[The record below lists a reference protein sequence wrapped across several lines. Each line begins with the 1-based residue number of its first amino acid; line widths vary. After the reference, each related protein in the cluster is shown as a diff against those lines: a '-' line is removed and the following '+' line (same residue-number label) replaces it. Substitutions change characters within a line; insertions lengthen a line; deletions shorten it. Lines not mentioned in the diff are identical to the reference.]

1 MKKITKILDS
11 VMRGLKRTCVAKAIA
26 VVAVATIAMN
36 SFAQEETITGVKDL
50 AGKDS
55 TYINSHLTT
64 GGNYPEEMDKK
75 FFLYNEKTGKF
86 LNLGSYWGTHVA
98 LADYGKP
105 MWVVSGTREI
115 CTNPDAYYLNREIQT
130 NDVLLFT
137 HNMATTLSEDQGQY
151 VGWPRANKD
160 NPAEDRG
167 VFSDRKNTATDIYGW
182 ELEFTG
188 DNMNTCKL
196 KTKKTITEIIA
207 GFWLTKHNCWSDD
220 VYLCGVPASVDPNR
234 SCEAYTT
241 DEIANNG
248 LTGYDTWRI
257 MTYEDIYNLQ
267 VKNTEN
273 MTKSIDLSFMLK
285 CPGFQRGDNDI
296 ANWKTYNFATKQY
309 NENNAGFASFGLSRQ
324 YYDVANW
331 STVKNVIGTYTF
343 DGVTY
348 EFIEEPKKNSSQSD
362 KDKYKNNTDNY
373 QRHLAKFYCASIKS
387 NRGIVYQD
395 VTVKLAGTY
404 VVECKGFS
412 TTDKAALVAG
422 VLNPEYTST
431 NGEPMMI
438 GGVLN
443 RTTLS
448 QTSNM
453 TADEQTR
460 LHIGE
465 KNMDYAGK
473 EFYEHSKYTN
483 SVIVVVPQSAIKNG
497 SATIRLGVMVGSQSE
512 TAAQTGE
519 WTVFDDFRLL
529 YASKNTEADLILD
542 QDRADLSYIYDI
554 NEPLQN
560 KTLRLN
566 KTFTAGKWNTL
577 VLPVNLTLKQLR
589 DAFGPSTRLAQLD
602 KLTKSGIEFQ
612 SVKLDGMAD
621 DAIAL
626 HAYQPYLIIPEKV
639 FEKDRV
645 DNTKA
650 SYTAEFVNAGTG
662 EQSQTIKVG
671 IAANHYVIP
680 KVSLSVDDLKKVD
693 QKTWATAVSES
704 TDGKMEAWGTLA
716 RTFGTVSDD
725 VEYGYQF
732 ENDGKIIEGRD
743 KLIGSYFFDNGK
755 MYHSDKRVRGLRGFS
770 CWFKPAEG
778 AQKNA
783 QFTLDGVTQS
793 GTTALDD
800 IFADGEQTVSRFAQG
815 VYNLNGQLV
824 KQGNSTAGLPSG
836 LYIVNGKKCIV
847 R

>member
-11 VMRGLKRTCVAKAIA
+11 VMSRLKRTCVAKAIA

-36 SFAQEETITGVKDL
+36 SFAQQEETIMGVKDL
-50 AGKDS
+50 AGKDL

-64 GGNYPEEMDKK
+64 DGKYPVDMGKM
-75 FFLYNEKTGKF
+75 FFLYNEATGKF
-86 LNLGSYWGTHVA
+86 LNLGGYWGTHVA

-105 MWVVSGTREI
+105 LWVVKGKRNIFESVVK
-115 CTNPDAYYLNREIQT
+115 YHT

-137 HNMATTLSEDQGQY
+137 HNMATTLSEDQGPY
-151 VGWPRANKD
+151 VGWPQANKD

-167 VFSDRKNTATDIYGW
+167 VFADRKNTEESIYGW
-182 ELEFTG
+182 ELEFIG
-188 DNMNTCKL
+188 NDMKTCKL
-196 KTKKTITEIIA
+196 KTKKTVEHK
-207 GFWLTKHNCWSDD
+207 LTDWKMRYCWSDD

-234 SCEAYTT
+234 SCEAYS
-241 DEIANNG
+241 DADIKSNG

-267 VKNTEN
+267 NKNTEN

-296 ANWKTYNFATKQY
+296 ANWKTYNFATKLY
-309 NENNAGFASFGLSRQ
+309 NENNAGFASFGLSK
-324 YYDVANW
+324 YYSKAANW
-331 STVKNVIGTYTF
+331 EEKNIVKGLSETAYTF
-343 DGVTY
+343 DGGSYDNT
-348 EFIEEPKKNSSQSD
+348 KKGTEA
-362 KDKYKNNTDNY
+362 YW
-373 QRHLAKFYCASIKS
+373 RHLGKFFCASIT
-387 NRGIVYQD
+387 NHRGIVYQD

-453 TADEQTR
+453 TAEEQTR
-460 LHIGE
+460 LHISE
-465 KNMDYAGK
+465 MNMDYAGK

-483 SVIVVVPQSAIKNG
+483 SVIVVVPQSAIDANNG
-497 SATIRLGVMVGSQSE
+497 SATIRLGVMVGSQTE
-512 TAAQTGE
+512 TAAQAGE

-542 QDRADLSYIYDI
+542 QDRDNLNYIYDI

-589 DAFGPSTRLAQLD
+589 DAFGPSTRLAQLE
-602 KLTKSGIEFQ
+602 KLTESGIQFK
-612 SVKLDGMAD
+612 SVDFTNKAEDYV
-621 DAIAL
+621 AL
-626 HAYQPYLIIPEKV
+626 EAYKPYLIIPEKDKGQAAEYTSV
-639 FEKDRV
+639 YVKTGASAAEAMRV
-645 DNTKA
+645 K
-650 SYTAEFVNAGTG
+650 
-662 EQSQTIKVG
+662 
-671 IAANHYVIP
+671 IAANHFVIP

-704 TDGKMEAWGTLA
+704 TDHKMEAWGTLA
-716 RTFGTVSDD
+716 RTFGTVSDN
-725 VEYGYQF
+725 VENGYEF
-732 ENDGKIIEGRD
+732 ENNGQIIEGRD

-755 MYHSDKRVRGLRGFS
+755 MYHSDKRPRGLRGFS

-800 IFADGEQTVSRFAQG
+800 IFADGEQPVSRFAQG